1 MISYH
6 IIYVYHLRGPER
18 VVVPMSTT
26 YRFSII
32 PLCSK
37 PRPKVTRKDAAA
49 TAMEAFRTAFSWRSL
64 SITWATK
71 GLIHQQLRWL
81 MALS

>member
-1 MISYH
+1 MILY

-32 PLCSK
+32 PLCS
-37 PRPKVTRKDAAA
+37 PPQGHQEGCCSHGHGGISYRLFVAFTFNHLGYEGVEPSTAALVDGPKLT
-49 TAMEAFRTAFSWRSL
+49 
-64 SITWATK
+64 
-71 GLIHQQLRWL
+71 
-81 MALS
+81 